1 MTVNLTPADAKKED
15 TYFDLLIAVNI
26 LAVIGIIKDKDKIKE
41 FYFLGELSLD
51 GSAKRV
57 VGALPMVSSLPKRA
71 NVIALYDLMSEISIV
86 EDVDI
91 YFVKHLKEVVEFL
104 NGDRIIEPVKTD
116 LSKLLEMEIS
126 EEEDFSDTKG
136 QYQAKRAIEIAV
148 AGGHNLVMIGS

>member
-1 MTVNLTPADAKKED
+1 
-15 TYFDLLIAVNI
+15 
-26 LAVIGIIKDKDKIKE
+26 
-41 FYFLGELSLD
+41 
-51 GSAKRV
+51 
-57 VGALPMVSSLPKRA
+57 MVSSLPKRA

-148 AGGHNLVMIGS
+148 AGGHNLVMIGSPSSGKALLARRIPSIYPGLKKL